1 MNINAQIPQ
10 RNQWLAAGAPSR
22 DLTPQNVAQS
32 DYVSLSLESP
42 GAEDALL
49 AAGMA
54 LAQGKPTI
62 LSAPERSHLPWFLR
76 EADLSYPNQ
85 VTITQS
91 QKPLEVQAN
100 PAPIDAGGKKF
111 DTFIGCLM
119 SGLSKEQYAEGHD
132 HLKQLNES
140 LGGNNYCEGLA
151 VKSADSFG
159 TPKESLVVDL
169 EAVKGSERCV
179 FYQYDNSSR
188 PSGMWVELGAALA
201 WGKECTLL
209 TPDLNGVPP
218 AVRQGMDNLKV
229 IQYGSHQELFDQA

>member
-10 RNQWLAAGAPSR
+10 RNQWMAPGAPTR
-22 DLTPQNVAQS
+22 QLTPQNLALS

-54 LAQGKPTI
+54 LAQGKPTV

-76 EADLSYPNQ
+76 EADSSYPSQ
-85 VTITQS
+85 VTITQGNN
-91 QKPLEVQAN
+91 PVQVNTQPELIAG
-100 PAPIDAGGKKF
+100 APQKF

-119 SGLSKEQYAEGHD
+119 SGLTPDQYKEGHE
-132 HLKQLNES
+132 HLQQIDQS
-140 LGGNNYCEGLA
+140 LGGKNYCEGLA
-151 VKSADSFG
+151 VKDPNSFG
-159 TPKESLVVDL
+159 TPKESLIIDL
-169 EAVKGSERCV
+169 AAVKSSDRCV

-188 PSGMWVELGAALA
+188 PSGMWVELGASLA

-218 AVRQGMDNLKV
+218 AVRDGMPGLKV
-229 IQYGSHQELFDQA
+229 IQYGEHSQLFD